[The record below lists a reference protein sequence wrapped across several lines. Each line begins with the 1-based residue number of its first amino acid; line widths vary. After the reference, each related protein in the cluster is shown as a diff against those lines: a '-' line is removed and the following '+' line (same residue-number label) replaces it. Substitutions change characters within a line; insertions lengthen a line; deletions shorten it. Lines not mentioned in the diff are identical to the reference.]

1 MAITQK
7 ADNQKLSFMDDMK
20 AIIRKNMKEKGL
32 TSAEARKSL
41 GIKKYE
47 KKQHKSSYGYKYFYC
62 RLV

>member
-47 KKQHKSSYGYKYFYC
+47 KK
-62 RLV
+62 